1 MIKLVYNNKAFDILN
16 YFKISQSNNEV
27 TFNDIT
33 IDFTGY
39 TLADM
44 PLKYQEV
51 QIKECRDNENILT
64 QGDVLFF
71 GYVDTI
77 ELGKMIG
84 NCKNYNYN
92 RYLQFIRCNK

>member
-1 MIKLVYNNKAFDILN
+1 MIRLIYNNTAFKILN
-16 YFKISQSNNEV
+16 NYEYEQSNNEI

-51 QIKECRDNENILT
+51 KIKE
-64 QGDVLFF
+64 
-71 GYVDTI
+71 
-77 ELGKMIG
+77 
-84 NCKNYNYN
+84 
-92 RYLQFIRCNK
+92 